1 MNDHNLDDLIID
13 NIDPKNGKTKSLLTI
28 IALAIVVLI
37 VAIIL
42 TRIVLQEPTK
52 PLVLDDMESEM
63 ISPELQLQKDEK
75 KKEQS
80 LALKNEKAKYSSG
93 TTQIKAPSVKTE
105 NSDSPKSE
113 PLKKETITEVTQK
126 VTQSLNEAKQ
136 AVAAKVEKTTI
147 AAPQVKPEP
156 EVSKKPKAVSNKNVA
171 ESKPSQAKSPEK
183 KAIKKNVQ
191 PSAHSIA
198 KHGYYIQVGSYAQSP
213 SKNYLR
219 IIKNSGFDYILSKVS
234 SGGTKKLLIGP
245 YTTRSEADTALVRVR
260 DRINKNAFVV
270 KK

>member
-52 PLVLDDMESEM
+52 PLVLDDMETEM

-80 LALKNEKAKYSSG
+80 LALEKEKAKHTSN
-93 TTQIKAPSVKTE
+93 TTQIEAPAVNTQS
-105 NSDSPKSE
+105 SE
-113 PLKKETITEVTQK
+113 SLKDESLKKETIAEVTQK
-126 VTQSLNEAKQ
+126 VTQSLNEEKPAATPKVEKN
-136 AVAAKVEKTTI
+136 AVAA
-147 AAPQVKPEP
+147 PQAKPAP
-156 EVSKKPKAVSNKNVA
+156 EVTKKTKAVPNKNA
-171 ESKPSQAKSPEK
+171 AKSKPSQTEPAEK
-183 KAIKKNVQ
+183 KAGKKNVQ
-191 PSAHSIA
+191 PSKQSIA

-219 IIKNSGFDYILSKVS
+219 IIKNSGFDYILAKAS

-245 YTTRSEADTALVRVR
+245 YTTRKEADTALVRVR
-260 DRINKNAFVV
+260 DRINKSAFVV